1 MSMDRSKKN
10 KVRIS
15 ADPAKAIRRR
25 RLRLVDKKAASS
37 LLRKVLILT
46 AALGVIFGV
55 IFGVTPMKGGD
66 MLPKIS
72 AGDLLLY
79 YRLQDVYV
87 RNDIVLMKR
96 DDMQYVGR
104 VIGVP
109 GDTIEITDEK
119 ELIINDN
126 LIVETD
132 IFYETEAFAEATQYP
147 LTLGNDE
154 FFILGDH
161 RDVAKDS
168 RYFGPVKSSELK
180 GKVISAIMRTDL

>member
-1 MSMDRSKKN
+1 MAMDRRKKN
-10 KVRIS
+10 RVMTPT
-15 ADPAKAIRRR
+15 DPAKAIRQR
-25 RLRLVDKKAASS
+25 RLRLVDRRAASS
-37 LLRKVLILT
+37 LVRKLLILGV
-46 AALGVIFGV
+46 ALVMIFGV

-79 YRLQDVYV
+79 YRLQDAYV
-87 RNDIVLMKR
+87 RNDIVLMNR
-96 DDMQYVGR
+96 DGDQYVGR
-104 VIGVP
+104 IIGVP

-147 LTLGNDE
+147 LNLGNDE

-161 RDVAKDS
+161 RDTAKDS